1 VKWLAAA
8 AGVVV
13 AGGASLLLLAPGA
26 SRRPP
31 PAPSAPAVQAAP
43 PARPAPRVAAAS
55 PAQAPLT
62 GVTLHGVLLRGA
74 QSQAILSVDGQPQQA
89 YGIGDLVKP
98 GWSVQAIREQQ
109 VALGNG
115 TASTTLGVDTAR
127 PMPVAAQGPAAPMVA
142 ATTASARAPGFVAGA
157 PAPFDMAGASERNK
171 RFLDAIRARRD
182 RP

>member
-8 AGVVV
+8 AGVAV
-13 AGGASLLLLAPGA
+13 AGGASLLWIATRDAPELPKPVA
-26 SRRPP
+26 R
-31 PAPSAPAVQAAP
+31 VAA
-43 PARPAPRVAAAS
+43 PARPAPHVAAAA
-55 PAQAPLT
+55 PQVAQPIT

-115 TASTTLGVDTAR
+115 RASTTLGVDTAR

>member
-1 VKWLAAA
+1 VKWLAAV

-13 AGGASLLLLAPGA
+13 AGGASLLWIGTRDVPE
-26 SRRPP
+26 PP
-31 PAPSAPAVQAAP
+31 QPAAHAAP
-43 PARPAPRVAAAS
+43 PARPAPHVAAATAHPS
-55 PAQAPLT
+55 PPLT

>member
-1 VKWLAAA
+1 VKWLAAV

-13 AGGASLLLLAPGA
+13 AGGASLLWIGTRDVPE
-26 SRRPP
+26 PP
-31 PAPSAPAVQAAP
+31 QPAAHAAP
-43 PARPAPRVAAAS
+43 PARPAPHVAAATAHPS
-55 PAQAPLT
+55 PPLT
-62 GVTLHGVLLRGA
+62 CVTLHGVLLRGA

-109 VALGNG
+109 VALANG
-115 TASTTLGVDTAR
+115 TASTTLSVDTAR
-127 PMPVAAQGPAAPMVA
+127 PVPVADQRSGTPAAA
-142 ATTASARAPGFVAGA
+142 ANASARAPGFVAGA